1 VRSPDDNRAQVEK
14 AVEEARARLRWLTID
29 CSPWTGLD
37 PKNDW
42 KNEFYD
48 AVEFVARILN
58 DDAADSL
65 LQKYAPGPGARDAI
79 ISVLRRGCP
88 GPRSVGHP
96 PNSLR
101 DRWIASTVAVVCMD
115 ARFAPTRNSA
125 TGTRACGCSIVAKA
139 LGKLGIKLSEKRVRD
154 IWDKHARAYDRLLRR

>member
-1 VRSPDDNRAQVEK
+1 MRSPDDKRVEK
-14 AVEEARARLRWLTID
+14 AVEEARTRLRWLTID
-29 CSPWTGLD
+29 CSRWTGLD

-42 KNEFYD
+42 KNEFHD

-58 DDAADSL
+58 DNAADSL

-79 ISVLRRGCP
+79 ISALRRGRP
-88 GPRSVGHP
+88 GPRGVGHP
-96 PNSLR
+96 SNSLR

-125 TGTRACGCSIVAKA
+125 TDTACGCSIVAEA
-139 LGKLGIKLSEKRVRD
+139 LGKLGIELSEKRVRS
-154 IWDKHARAYDRLLRR
+154 IWDKHARTYDRLLRR